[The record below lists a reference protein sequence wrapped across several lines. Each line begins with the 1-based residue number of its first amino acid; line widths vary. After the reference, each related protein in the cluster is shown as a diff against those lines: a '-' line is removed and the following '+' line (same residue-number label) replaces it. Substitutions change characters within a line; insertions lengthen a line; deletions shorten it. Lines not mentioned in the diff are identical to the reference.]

1 MSVCQTIAIVLCC
14 FVFVMIRRPPRS
26 TRTDTLLPNTT
37 LFRSADRFGRS
48 HPEPGY
54 RRCQLHGG
62 VFGTQ
67 QLSRYRQCRCALRRR
82 PVARSVR
89 TVSAVEEYRRIG
101 PRSDAVCEERDQQN
115 RIPAVG
121 LGLFFV
127 RLCCIRAGA
136 APPARAIT
144 EESRVGNESVEK

>member
-1 MSVCQTIAIVLCC
+1 MDISDWSSDLG
-14 FVFVMIRRPPRS
+14 S
-26 TRTDTLLPNTT
+26 SDL
-37 LFRSADRFGRS
+37 RS

-62 VFGTQ
+62 LVGTQ

-89 TVSAVEEYRRIG
+89 SVSAVEEYRRIG

-121 LGLFFV
+121 LGLFFD
-127 RLCCIRAGA
+127 RLCGLRRSEEHTSELQSLMRTSYAVFCLKKKKLIRK
-136 APPARAIT
+136 
-144 EESRVGNESVEK
+144 NENIHQTQVVMT